1 MTASKWGDEH
11 LFFRHQKADDD
22 IKHHPDWE
30 KYYPKYD
37 KSLLSGWKCPFAE
50 ALGL

>member
-1 MTASKWGDEH
+1 MTSSKFGDEH

-22 IKHHPDWE
+22 IKKHPEWE
-30 KYYPKYD
+30 KYYPKH
-37 KSLLSGWKCPFAE
+37 SMFGGLKCPFAE